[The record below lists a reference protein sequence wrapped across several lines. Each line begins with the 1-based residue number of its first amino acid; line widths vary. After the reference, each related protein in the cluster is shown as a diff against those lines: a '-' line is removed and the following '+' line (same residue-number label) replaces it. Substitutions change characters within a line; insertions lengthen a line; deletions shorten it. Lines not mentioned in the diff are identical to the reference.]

1 MSGEQKPY
9 TAFILTLAAG
19 TLIFA
24 NGLVFGLSI
33 QGLTEALE
41 YVMTT
46 RGVAGSVVLALGRF
60 MFALSVVG
68 LVLGALTIFA
78 SLMLYYRPA
87 GSSGW
92 GAAILVLS
100 ILSIFVGGGFLLGL
114 ILGVIGGSLAL
125 AWSPK
130 NT

>member
-1 MSGEQKPY
+1 MSGEKPY

-19 TLIFA
+19 ALIFA
-24 NGLVFGLSI
+24 NGLVVGLST
-33 QGLTEALE
+33 QALTNTLD
-41 YVMTT
+41 YVMTP
-46 RGVAGSVVLALGRF
+46 RGLSGSIVLALGRL

-78 SLMLYYRPA
+78 ALMLYYRPA

-100 ILSIFVGGGFLLGL
+100 ILSIFGGGGFLLGL

-125 AWSPK
+125 GWRPNNS
-130 NT
+130 